1 LGDKPC
7 AEVVAVAGRDAAAA
21 IKKRPI
27 NCGRS
32 LVRYEC
38 RYKVGHGTAL
48 AAKGIDPMKRWTM
61 MALGCVVATAWVA
74 GQATT
79 QPATDAGATTKALA
93 PDQLIHNILSS
104 GSDSDQTLPSQVGPL
119 PHDATSGAA
128 AVAPGA
134 PAVTVLREGTY
145 LIDRTGR
152 LTHSADGQ
160 QAEFTFDADSQTLRD
175 PPVII
180 LPNLKLMQMESA
192 VGGSNRD
199 LRFRITGMVTE
210 YRSRNYILLEK
221 VVVVPDVTQQF

>member
-1 LGDKPC
+1 M
-7 AEVVAVAGRDAAAA
+7 
-21 IKKRPI
+21 
-27 NCGRS
+27 
-32 LVRYEC
+32 
-38 RYKVGHGTAL
+38 TAL
-48 AAKGIDPMKRWTM
+48 ACLA
-61 MALGCVVATAWVA
+61 MAAWAA

-79 QPATDAGATTKALA
+79 QPLSGGPPTTQQLA

-104 GSDSDQTLPSQVGPL
+104 GPDSGQTLPNQVGPA
-119 PHDATSGAA
+119 PHDATSGAG

-145 LIDRTGR
+145 VIDRTGR

-160 QAEFTFDADSQTLRD
+160 QAEFTFDADGQALHD